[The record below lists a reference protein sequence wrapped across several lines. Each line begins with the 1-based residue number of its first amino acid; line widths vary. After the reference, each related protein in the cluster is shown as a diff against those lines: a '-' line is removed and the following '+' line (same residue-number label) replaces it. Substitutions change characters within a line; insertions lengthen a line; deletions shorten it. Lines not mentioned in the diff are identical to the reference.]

1 MEIYLVMKNNLK
13 RNFLKK
19 TTYII
24 MLLLPV
30 VISVIGI
37 TVNGISQSTIR
48 VGIIADEA
56 LFHEVEARL
65 EKFENIEYERAD
77 ARTIHT
83 DKIMN
88 KYQFVLN
95 YVEESDSEST
105 LNELENLAANGQVK
119 TVYRLLDTQR
129 TVAMLMSVYMIIATV
144 YATKIIGDKKDGTF
158 QRFAYSGNGR
168 TRYALG
174 YVFSTGIIVLVQI
187 TVAFI
192 ILKVFDKNFSLPLLK
207 SAEIISAIT
216 IITTVYGVTIAF
228 LSKKD
233 MNANIFASSIVV
245 LLSLIGGIL
254 VSISEM
260 PYFLQM
266 VSLIS
271 PIRWIIWLI

>member
-19 TTYII
+19 STYII